1 MPMPKTARKTI
12 EVGKM
17 LKMANTFLAAKNTNA
32 DEREAVASLLEA
44 VLFETGNYRGF
55 AYLPKENYAAEI
67 GFESDGT
74 RRRYFVSG
82 TVDADYEAE
91 NRDIN
96 VIRV

>member
-32 DEREAVASLLEA
+32 DERDAVASLLEA

-55 AYLPKENYAAEI
+55 AYLPKENYPNEVD
-67 GFESDGT
+67 GLGT
-74 RRRYFVSG
+74 RRRYFVSS
-82 TVDADYEAE
+82 TVDADYEGE